1 MLALLMACAGLSAR
15 PQLQEPP
22 AATAVDGVSEQKKLY
37 ADAHP
42 YLNELLPKLK
52 KMLPVLDGVKPVANQ
67 DQLPDILA
75 KVGARAE
82 ELLHKVPNLVS
93 DEEVREVIGVESRK
107 NSTYFGLNSGSGAGH
122 LFIMQSAKEQKFNF
136 IILSHPSELG
146 GSKLVEYRVTR
157 DGTPIPEGT
166 TGPQFQGFVSTW
178 IVFSPRNQR
187 ESRFRLLGEQKIDGH
202 KTFAVAFA
210 QIPGSVGYPGNILI
224 DNRLTPLLL
233 QGIAWVDQT
242 DFRIVRL
249 RTDILAPQP
258 QIGLEKEAV
267 NILFGKVHIEKLDL
281 ELWLPQEADAVM
293 EAKGMLVQEGHKYS
307 KYRLYAANSK
317 IIY

>member
-1 MLALLMACAGLSAR
+1 LIALLAMCAVPSAW
-15 PQLQEPP
+15 PQTQEPP
-22 AATAVDGVSEQKKLY
+22 SAKADEGMIEQKKLY
-37 ADAHP
+37 ADSHP
-42 YLNELLPKLK
+42 YLDELLPKLK
-52 KMLPVLDGVKPVANQ
+52 KMLPILDGMKPVPTQ

-107 NSTYFGLNSGSGAGH
+107 NSTYFGLNSGSGTNH

-136 IILSHPSELG
+136 IILSHPSEAG
-146 GSKLVEYRVTR
+146 GAKLQEYRISR
-157 DGTPIPEGT
+157 DGKPIPEGT
-166 TGPQFQGFVSTW
+166 AGPQFQGFVSTW

-187 ESRFRLLGEQKIDGH
+187 ESHFRLLGEQKVDGY
-202 KTFAVAFA
+202 KTFVVAFA

-224 DNRLTPLLL
+224 DNRPTPLLL
-233 QGIAWVDQT
+233 QGIAWVDQS

-258 QIGLEKEAV
+258 QIGLEKQAV
-267 NILFGKVHIEKLDL
+267 NIRFGNVHIEKLDL